1 MTEKT
6 AEFYDIKILKDG
18 TWLYGGTPIT
28 RLNMVKLFASVLKKD
43 DNADYWLETPY
54 EKGRITVEDVPFTAV
69 EVQIKESEQ
78 TLLFRTN
85 LDEWIA
91 AGPEHKL
98 RVSMEQNTKTP
109 LPYIHVRNGLEAR
122 IARPVYYELAKIAVE
137 NEKGIYGVWSQ
148 KEFYPIDS
156 L

>member
-69 EVQIKESEQ
+69 EVQIKEDEQ

-98 RVSMEQNTKTP
+98 RVGMEQNTKTP